1 MKVGGRP
8 AEAVGEEVASL
19 DQELPS
25 PKRDVSEI
33 RKALR
38 VIEEKTREGSTFP

>member
-8 AEAVGEEVASL
+8 AQAVGEEVASL

-25 PKRDVSEI
+25 PKRDISEI
-33 RKALR
+33 RRALWG
-38 VIEEKTREGSTFP
+38 IEKKTREGSTVP